1 VDVPAT
7 GNGDDSEYAV
17 SMAGTQERM
26 YLSAP
31 RALPED
37 IEAVVSAME
46 SGWLAPVG
54 PELSGFEADL
64 ASFLGV
70 NQAVALSS
78 GTAALHLGLK
88 YLGVQAG
95 DHVLVPTLTFGATA
109 FAVTYL
115 GAIPVF
121 IDVDSESWNLEPNLV
136 RTAVESLRAAGKRVS
151 AVIPVDL
158 YGTPC
163 NYSELIQ
170 VCNELD
176 IPMLEDA
183 AEGLGASFG
192 SSMLGS
198 MGQAGVLSFNGNKL
212 ITTTGGG
219 MLVTNDEAFASKVR
233 FWSTQS
239 RENFPWYEHEEI
251 GYNYRLSNVLAALGR
266 SQLRRVPSEVE
277 SRRAIRE
284 MYREYFADLSGVE
297 VQADPSW
304 GRSNAWLSVV
314 RFDQLIHP
322 NAPTRI
328 REFLETHNIESRPV
342 WKPMHQQPVFKEN
355 AAFLNGNANAI
366 FADGLCLPSGTGLTS
381 LDIQRV
387 ASLVIQCLK
396 NKA

>member
-1 VDVPAT
+1 MLTLILVIRHYPEVVENLGAR
-7 GNGDDSEYAV
+7 V
-17 SMAGTQERM
+17 F
-26 YLSAP
+26 LSAP
-31 RALPED
+31 QATERD
-37 IEAVVSAME
+37 ISAVVGSMK
-46 SGWLAPVG
+46 SGWLAPAG
-54 PELSGFEADL
+54 PDLVSFEQEMAE
-64 ASFLGV
+64 FLGV
-70 NQAVALSS
+70 GHTVALSS

-95 DHVLVPTLTFGATA
+95 DYVLVPTLTFGATA

-121 IDVDSESWNLEPNLV
+121 IDVEAESWNLDSELV
-136 RTAVESLRAAGKRVS
+136 RDAVISLRASGKRVS
-151 AVIPVDL
+151 AMIPVDL

-163 NYSELIQ
+163 NYSELQ
-170 VCNELD
+170 KVCEELG

-192 SSMLGS
+192 SSMLGT

-239 RENFPWYEHEEI
+239 REDFPWYEHKEI

-266 SQLRRVPSEVE
+266 SQLRRVPSEVD

-284 MYREYFADLSGVE
+284 QYREHFAELPGVS
-297 VQADPSW
+297 VQSDPSW

-314 RFDQLIHP
+314 RFDDSIYP
-322 NAPTRI
+322 NAPTRV
-328 REFLETHNIESRPV
+328 REFLETHNIESRPI
-342 WKPMHQQPVFKEN
+342 WKPMHQQPVFREN
-355 AAFLNGNANAI
+355 LSFVNGNADSI
-366 FADGLCLPSGTGLTS
+366 FDDGLCLPSGTGLTS
-381 LDIQRV
+381 SDIERV
-387 ASLVIQCLK
+387 AALVKQCLK
-396 NKA
+396 SLV

>member
-1 VDVPAT
+1 MILVIRRYPELVENLGAR
-7 GNGDDSEYAV
+7 V
-17 SMAGTQERM
+17 F
-26 YLSAP
+26 LSAP
-31 RALPED
+31 QATERD
-37 IEAVVSAME
+37 ISAVVGSMK
-46 SGWLAPVG
+46 SGWLAPAG
-54 PELSGFEADL
+54 PDLVSFEQEMAE
-64 ASFLGV
+64 FLGV
-70 NQAVALSS
+70 GHAVALSS

-95 DHVLVPTLTFGATA
+95 DYVLVPTLTFGATA

-121 IDVDSESWNLEPNLV
+121 IDVDSESWNLDPTLV
-136 RTAVESLRAAGKRVS
+136 KAAVESLRAGGKRVS
-151 AVIPVDL
+151 AIIPVDL

-192 SSMLGS
+192 SSMLGT
-198 MGQAGVLSFNGNKL
+198 MGRAGVLSFNGNKL

-266 SQLRRVPSEVE
+266 SQLRRVPSEVD

-284 MYREYFADLSGVE
+284 LYRALFAELPGVE
-297 VQADPSW
+297 VQSDPSW

-314 RFDQLIHP
+314 RLDQSIYP
-322 NAPTRI
+322 DAPTRI

-342 WKPMHQQPVFKEN
+342 WKPMHQQPVFREN
-355 AAFLNGNANAI
+355 ASFLNGKADAI
-366 FADGLCLPSGTGLTS
+366 FDDGLCLPSGTGLTS
-381 LDIQRV
+381 SDIERV

-396 NKA
+396 NQA

>member
-1 VDVPAT
+1 MILVIRHYPELVENLGA
-7 GNGDDSEYAV
+7 
-17 SMAGTQERM
+17 RIF
-26 YLSAP
+26 LSAP
-31 RALPED
+31 QATERD
-37 IEAVVSAME
+37 ISAVVDSMK
-46 SGWLAPVG
+46 SGWLAPAG
-54 PELSGFEADL
+54 PDLVSFEQEMAE
-64 ASFLGV
+64 FLGV
-70 NQAVALSS
+70 GHTVALSS

-121 IDVDSESWNLEPNLV
+121 IDVEPGSWNLDPELV
-136 RTAVESLRAAGKRVS
+136 REAVISLRATGKRVG

-163 NYSELIQ
+163 NYSELQ
-170 VCNELD
+170 KVCEELD

-192 SSMLGS
+192 SSMLGT

-239 RENFPWYEHEEI
+239 REDFPWYEHKEI
-251 GYNYRLSNVLAALGR
+251 GYNYRLSNVLSALGR
-266 SQLRRVPSEVE
+266 SQLRRVPSEVD

-284 MYREYFADLSGVE
+284 QDREHFTELSGVS
-297 VQADPSW
+297 VQSDPSW

-314 RFDQLIHP
+314 RFDDSLYP
-322 NAPTRI
+322 NAPTRV

-342 WKPMHQQPVFKEN
+342 WKPMHQQPVFREN
-355 AAFLNGNANAI
+355 ISFVNGIADSI
-366 FADGLCLPSGTGLTS
+366 FDDGLCLPSGTGLTS
-381 LDIQRV
+381 ADIERV
-387 ASLVIQCLK
+387 ASLIKQCLK
-396 NKA
+396 SLV